1 MFMHRRF
8 LDVLWVHRNV
18 NRLAFTGKDSY
29 HGKNVY
35 LIIVIIERFIKKKFL
50 YLTNMMILI
59 TKKKNNNKAENCTI
73 EKQ

>member
-1 MFMHRRF
+1 MLMHRRF
-8 LDVLWVHRNV
+8 LDVLRVHRNV
-18 NRLAFTGKDSY
+18 NRLTFTGKDSY

-59 TKKKNNNKAENCTI
+59 TKKKK
-73 EKQ
+73 